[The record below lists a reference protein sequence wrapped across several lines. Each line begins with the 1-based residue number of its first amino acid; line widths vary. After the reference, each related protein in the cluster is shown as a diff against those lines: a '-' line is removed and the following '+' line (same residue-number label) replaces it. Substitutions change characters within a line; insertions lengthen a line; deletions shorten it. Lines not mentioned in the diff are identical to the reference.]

1 MCTHLSPPHLG
12 LMTDIR
18 QLMREIEEGLTA
30 LHQAQRDALP
40 PSTSTPGQDEGQG
53 PQDAVADPETPPDA
67 GQKEEEGQGMEEEE
81 FLAQCPPFLLVDEV
95 AADSPAKQAGLQ
107 EGDLVL
113 RFGHLDHNS
122 PSYGLRALAEHV
134 QAWRNRPMQL
144 AILRAGK
151 LHRLELIPREWGG
164 RGLLGCHVVPAP
176 Q

>member
-1 MCTHLSPPHLG
+1 
-12 LMTDIR
+12 MTDIR

-107 EGDLVL
+107 VCLTDTRSQTRTWTQTQTRTITSTGTCTHRTHTES
-113 RFGHLDHNS
+113 RI
-122 PSYGLRALAEHV
+122 HV
-134 QAWRNRPMQL
+134 
-144 AILRAGK
+144 
-151 LHRLELIPREWGG
+151 
-164 RGLLGCHVVPAP
+164 C
-176 Q
+176 